1 MIFIFISYSYVVNLD
16 HLGVIVGERQ
26 KVLATRCVMVRC
38 RMFWKWWGPPR
49 GTNLGR
55 HVGFL
60 VFLIPF
66 VSSYLLSSI
75 TSSLHK
81 NYIECCLK
89 NASLWSIRD
98 LGEWV
103 LLARSREGSM
113 SRPWWRFLHKMK
125 MVFTSLGPRDFSTRT
140 WYPREK
146 MDGRQEVGVPAV
158 YPREG
163 GF

>member
-1 MIFIFISYSYVVNLD
+1 M
-16 HLGVIVGERQ
+16 LGLWSSFLFLTLTLWIWTTSEWSW
-26 KVLATRCVMVRC
+26 VR
-38 RMFWKWWGPPR
+38 
-49 GTNLGR
+49 GR
-55 HVGFL
+55 RSWRPAVSWSDAGCFGSDEVRLEGHVGFL

-66 VSSYLLSSI
+66 VSSYLWSSI

-89 NASLWSIRD
+89 NASLWSVRD
-98 LGEWV
+98 PGERV
-103 LLARSREGSM
+103 LLAGSREGSM

-125 MVFTSLGPRDFSTRT
+125 MVFTSLGPRELSTRT